1 MKYRAGI
8 EPDRGDFR
16 AMVAADFGMS
26 GPTAYD
32 AEEDRVLRD
41 VTARHAKALLAVV
54 EAAKKTERLRRT
66 SKAGA
71 KAERAW
77 WNACN
82 AESVAVAALER
93 VEKEVRRVHRELEKQ
108 HG

>member
-1 MKYRAGI
+1 MKYYATI
-8 EPDRGDFR
+8 VDPWLTAAVIASPPVENGDL
-16 AMVAADFGMS
+16 A
-26 GPTAYD
+26 
-32 AEEDRVLRD
+32 L
-41 VTARHAKALLAVV
+41 RHAKALLAVV